1 LEDEEDL
8 HRRFGVHLNNLSW
21 DRLDAGLPDSSSL
34 ESERLEFLYGAFA
47 SAYHW
52 RRVGG
57 LAQRARA
64 EHLISRVALRLGEFD
79 LAFIHAARCHRL
91 VTENPTA
98 VEDWDLGFA
107 LEALAR
113 SRAARGELEA
123 AARLKAEALEVTAS
137 VANPE
142 DRMVL
147 EAEIAKGEWFG
158 L

>member
-1 LEDEEDL
+1 LDDEKDL
-8 HRRFGVHLNNLSW
+8 HRRFGAQLNNRSW
-21 DRLDAGLPDSSSL
+21 DLLDAGLPNSSSP

-52 RRVGG
+52 GLVGG
-57 LAQRARA
+57 PAQIARA
-64 EHLISRVALRLGEFD
+64 EHLISRVALRVGELD
-79 LAFIHAARCHRL
+79 LASAHASRCHRL
-91 VTENPTA
+91 VTENRAA

-113 SRAARGELEA
+113 SMAAQGDLES
-123 AARLKAEALEVTAS
+123 AARLRAEALEVAAS

-142 DRMVL
+142 DRAVL
-147 EAEIAKGEWFG
+147 EAEITKGEWFG